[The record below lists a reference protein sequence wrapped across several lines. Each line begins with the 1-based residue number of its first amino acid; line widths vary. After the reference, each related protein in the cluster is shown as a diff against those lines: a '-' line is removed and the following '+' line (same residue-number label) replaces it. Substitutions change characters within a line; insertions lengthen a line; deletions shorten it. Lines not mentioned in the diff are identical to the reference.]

1 MRGLSFM
8 TIFTAENK
16 GKLILH
22 GVRPVI
28 IIAATVTWMESTSQ

>member
-1 MRGLSFM
+1 MRALSFM
-8 TIFTAENK
+8 TFFTAENK

-28 IIAATVTWMESTSQ
+28 TTAAAVT